1 MGKVKHDKPNI
12 SRKKRIRSIII
23 TLALDICFAA
33 LAFFLARTILFFRLE
48 EPAGYAQN
56 ELAIAVV
63 AVVVTVAMLVIFDC
77 YNAIWRY
84 AGRVEFFKFLFSYI
98 ASFFILFVFKI
109 ILEVVV
115 DTEVWV
121 PLILIYLLFSAIF
134 SGTIRFFY
142 GILHYLKHVRYWVDD
157 KSMPGMKRTIVI
169 GAGYTGSLVINR
181 FINNPGEGY
190 YPVAVVDDDEEKQ
203 NKRIYGIS
211 VEGGVDK
218 LAEIVERH
226 KAEAFVIAI
235 MSITKS
241 QLRRIYNACAPF
253 NLPIKIMPSITNASE
268 MADSVKSLRDIK
280 IEELLGRD
288 EFKVRQE
295 LIDVSVK
302 DKVVMV
308 TGGAGSIGSEL
319 CRQVLN
325 FGCRHLIIFDQ
336 HENGMFF
343 LNQEF
348 VKKYDTS
355 RYTLVMGTVRERD
368 KLSEVME
375 RYRPDIIFHAAAY
388 KHVPMMEISA
398 TEAIKNN
405 VFGTL
410 NVIECAE
417 KAGVKKF
424 VLIST
429 DKAVNPTNIMG
440 ASKRLCEMV
449 VQSMNMVSHNGH
461 TDWLPRLGGHRKDT
475 LDALHDNEGQ
485 AYVSANH
492 TSKTGTGTEFVAV
505 RFGNVLGSNG
515 SVIPLFKRQIEKGGP
530 VTVTHPD
537 IIRYFMTIPEA
548 VSLVLQAGTYAK
560 GGEIFVLDMGAP
572 VKIDTL
578 ARNLIK
584 LSGYTPDVDIKVTY
598 TGLRPGE
605 KLYEEKLMAE
615 EGMEKTPNDL
625 IHIGKPIEMDVQ
637 EFFKQLEVLAAYGYA
652 NSEKIRDIVAAIVP
666 TYHSADSDLKLH
678 QKVYEEL
685 MSEAA
690 VAAEK
695 N

>member
-190 YPVAVVDDDEEKQ
+190 YPVAVVDDEEEKQ

-440 ASKRLCEMV
+440 ASKRIAEMLIETR
-449 VQSMNMVSHNGH
+449 G
-461 TDWLPRLGGHRKDT
+461 
-475 LDALHDNEGQ
+475 
-485 AYVSANH
+485 
-492 TSKTGTGTEFVAV
+492 KTGKMKMAAV

-515 SVIPLFKRQIEKGGP
+515 SVIPIFLQQIKEGGP
-530 VTVTHPD
+530 ITLTD
-537 IIRYFMTIPEA
+537 RNIKRYFMSIPEA
-548 VSLVLQAGTYAK
+548 VRLVLQTGAFADS
-560 GGEIFVLDMGAP
+560 GEIFVLDMGEP
-572 VKIDTL
+572 VYIYDL
-578 ARNLIK
+578 ACDLIRING
-584 LSGYTPDVDIKVTY
+584 LVPEQDIQIKV

-605 KLYEEKLMAE
+605 KMFEELRYDTEAVDSTLH
-615 EGMEKTPNDL
+615 EGVFVNRLED
-625 IHIGKPIEMDVQ
+625 IDRERFDA
-637 EFFKQLEVLAAYGYA
+637 QLEELRRLAFDEDAEA
-652 NSEKIRDIVAAIVP
+652 TTDMIFSIVP
-666 TYHSADSDLKLH
+666 
-678 QKVYEEL
+678 
-685 MSEAA
+685 SEHRKKCVGS
-690 VAAEK
+690 VAK
-695 N
+695 R

>member
-226 KAEAFVIAI
+226 NAEAFVIAI

-440 ASKRLCEMV
+440 ASKRIAEMLIETR
-449 VQSMNMVSHNGH
+449 G
-461 TDWLPRLGGHRKDT
+461 
-475 LDALHDNEGQ
+475 
-485 AYVSANH
+485 
-492 TSKTGTGTEFVAV
+492 KTGKMKMAAV

-515 SVIPLFKRQIEKGGP
+515 SVIPIFLQQIKEGGP
-530 VTVTHPD
+530 ITLTD
-537 IIRYFMTIPEA
+537 RNIKRYFMSIPEA
-548 VSLVLQAGTYAK
+548 VRLVLQTGAFADS
-560 GGEIFVLDMGAP
+560 GEIFVLDMGEP
-572 VKIDTL
+572 VYIYDL
-578 ARNLIK
+578 ACDLIRING
-584 LSGYTPDVDIKVTY
+584 LVPEQDIQIKV

-605 KLYEEKLMAE
+605 KMFEELRYDTEAVDSTLH
-615 EGMEKTPNDL
+615 EGVFVNRLED
-625 IHIGKPIEMDVQ
+625 IDRERFDA
-637 EFFKQLEVLAAYGYA
+637 QLEELRRLAFDEDAEA
-652 NSEKIRDIVAAIVP
+652 TTDMIFSIVP
-666 TYHSADSDLKLH
+666 
-678 QKVYEEL
+678 
-685 MSEAA
+685 SEHRKKCVGS
-690 VAAEK
+690 VAK
-695 N
+695 R

>member
-440 ASKRLCEMV
+440 ASKRIAEMLIETR
-449 VQSMNMVSHNGH
+449 G
-461 TDWLPRLGGHRKDT
+461 
-475 LDALHDNEGQ
+475 
-485 AYVSANH
+485 
-492 TSKTGTGTEFVAV
+492 KTGKMKMAAV

-515 SVIPLFKRQIEKGGP
+515 SVIPIFLQQIKEGGP
-530 VTVTHPD
+530 ITLTD
-537 IIRYFMTIPEA
+537 RNIKRYFMSIPEA
-548 VSLVLQAGTYAK
+548 VRLVLQTGAFADS
-560 GGEIFVLDMGAP
+560 GEIFVLDMGEP
-572 VKIDTL
+572 VYIYDL
-578 ARNLIK
+578 ACDLIRING
-584 LSGYTPDVDIKVTY
+584 LVPEQDIQIKV

-605 KLYEEKLMAE
+605 KMFEELRYDTEAVDSTLH
-615 EGMEKTPNDL
+615 EGVFVNRLED
-625 IHIGKPIEMDVQ
+625 IDRERFDA
-637 EFFKQLEVLAAYGYA
+637 QLEELRRLAFDEDAEATTDMIFSIGP
-652 NSEKIRDIVAAIVP
+652 SEHRKKCVGSVA
-666 TYHSADSDLKLH
+666 KR
-678 QKVYEEL
+678 
-685 MSEAA
+685 
-690 VAAEK
+690 
-695 N
+695 